1 MWTIP
6 WIHWYD
12 ANCALMIYTLCQLL
26 KIVFNYEIISTIRHV
41 NRVIYDVT
49 VAVGK
54 CVSLPMY
61 TAHTHWEGIG
71 AYLPDRYCYKLLWG
85 IHCRKYVRQREGV

>member
-49 VAVGK
+49 VAVGQ

-61 TAHTHWEGIG
+61 SAHTHWEGIG

-85 IHCRKYVRQREGV
+85 IHCRKYVQQREGV